1 MIKDNFFEVKNP
13 IGLTM
18 VQKCLET
25 STNVSPIENAIEVCL
40 PKILQIWLNSVP
52 GSISKNKCTEVIKA
66 FLSSKFFPVNLS
78 RVLGNF
84 VRSGFIDNWREK
96 KHLMKAIK
104 LKNQNVFQD
113 IMETVINIE
122 IEIIERR
129 RPQQGFL
136 VRKEFQNLW
145 LS

>member
-40 PKILQIWLNSVP
+40 PKILEIWLISVP

-66 FLSSKFFPVNLS
+66 FLSSKFSPVNLS

-122 IEIIERR
+122 IEIIQRR

-136 VRKEFQNLW
+136 VRKEFQNL
-145 LS
+145 